1 MLDAWLAE
9 VDEFGVDGAT
19 VSVGSVARTL
29 EAVVKTTLGEQSDV
43 WLAEVSAFNVNTLEG
58 TLIVVK
64 SDFDGTEKLDGT
76 MKLMIHLKLSHLAI
90 TIQ

>member
-1 MLDAWLAE
+1 MLYAWLAE

>member
-9 VDEFGVDGAT
+9 IDEFGVDGAT

>member
-43 WLAEVSAFNVNTLEG
+43 WLAEVSAFNVSTLEG
-58 TLIVVK
+58 TFIVVK